1 MVQPSLQPPGGGNG
15 VGAWMLEALREDYEL
30 SVLTWEPFAPQ
41 AIDRFYGTALAGAGI
56 TTHGV
61 AAWLRRS
68 LDAIPLPLSL
78 LKTSLLL
85 RRAKRMAAGFDVLL
99 SANNEADFGRP
110 GIQYIHFPWG
120 YQPRPP
126 VDLRWYHPRVLR
138 SLYYRL
144 CVAIAGFSFDS
155 MRANVSLVNSAW
167 TGGMMQRRHGVAGRT
182 LHPPVPGDFPDV
194 PWAAREPGF
203 LCIGRIAPEKEVERV
218 VEILAAVREVVPDV
232 HLHIVGT
239 PGPPAYCAR
248 IRRLAE
254 RHGGWI
260 SLNESLP
267 RADLVRLIA
276 GHRFGIH
283 GMREEHFGIGI
294 AEMVRAGCVVWV
306 PDGGGQVEI
315 VSDARLR
322 YASVEDAAK
331 KILRVLQDPAEL
343 AAVRAD
349 LAARRDLF
357 STERFARE
365 IRAIAATL
373 SADPTSKPPTPLN
386 G

>member
-15 VGAWMLEALREDYEL
+15 VGAWMLEALREDYDL
-30 SVLTWEPFAPQ
+30 SLLTWEPFEPG
-41 AIDRFYGTALAGAGI
+41 AIDRFYGTSLAGAGI
-56 TTHGV
+56 TTYGI
-61 AAWLRRS
+61 AAWLRRIV
-68 LDAIPLPLSL
+68 DAVPLPLSL

-85 RRAKRMAAGFDVLL
+85 RRAKRMAAAYDVLL

-120 YQPRPP
+120 YQPRPE
-126 VDLRWYHPRVLR
+126 VDLRWYHPRALL

-144 CVAIAGFSFDS
+144 CVALAGFSFDS

-167 TGGMMQRRHGVAGRT
+167 TGGMMQRRHGIAGRT

-194 PWAAREPGF
+194 PWTARENGF

-218 VEILAAVREVVPDV
+218 IAIVAAVREVVPDV

-254 RHGGWI
+254 RHGAWI

-267 RADLVRLIA
+267 RTDLVRLIA

-306 PDGGGQVEI
+306 PNGGGQVEI
-315 VSDARLR
+315 VTDDRLR
-322 YASVEDAAK
+322 YDSLEDAAN
-331 KILRVLQDPAEL
+331 KIVRVLQDPAEL
-343 AAVRAD
+343 ETVRAH
-349 LAARRDLF
+349 LAARKDVL
-357 STERFARE
+357 STEHFVRE
-365 IRAIAATL
+365 IRAIAAAL
-373 SADPTSKPPTPLN
+373 SAGPTSSSRRPR
-386 G
+386 